1 MKGNHEHYS
10 TGPFSRVWFVY
21 DNEGKLDTFTY
32 RHHALQPSG
41 TLVNTGAM
49 NIAAK
54 TTLANSGLFSNTG
67 TVNSSTTALNITTGA
82 SR

>member
-41 TLVNTGAM
+41 TLVNTIS
-49 NIAAK
+49 N
-54 TTLANSGLFSNTG
+54 LAPGVPFHEVFVRTSLVRNPTARSM
-67 TVNSSTTALNITTGA
+67 SS
-82 SR
+82 